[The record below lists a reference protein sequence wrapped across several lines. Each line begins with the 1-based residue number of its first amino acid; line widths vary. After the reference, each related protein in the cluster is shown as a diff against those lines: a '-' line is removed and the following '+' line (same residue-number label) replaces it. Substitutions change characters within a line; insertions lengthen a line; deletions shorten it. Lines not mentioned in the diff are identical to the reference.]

1 MIKYLQMILTSK
13 NPRFFY
19 HKMLLIIIII
29 AIINYLFRLSEPPK
43 KIPEGFSQNA
53 PFILKTDLEIYD
65 DFYAEVYD
73 GITERDK
80 SCHRELFEIIKMTEP
95 DTKNSTILD
104 IGSGTG
110 CVVNQLTEAGYNVY
124 GIDKSKSMIEF
135 SETKYPNSNFIS
147 ADIVDTMT
155 FEKNLFTHILCNNFT
170 IYEIFDKITFF
181 RNCYFWLK
189 PNGYLVLHLVDKD
202 RFNAKKFK
210 DSLMD
215 LTALYKKYNFSQQEK
230 RTETSA
236 EFIDFEYTGNYEI
249 KSNSSIVIFKETF
262 IDKETNNI
270 RQNENTLMMDSIE
283 DILRVA
289 SNAGFVIHGKTNMK
303 ACNGDE
309 NQYIYVLE
317 RTL

>member
-1 MIKYLQMILTSK
+1 
-13 NPRFFY
+13 
-19 HKMLLIIIII
+19 MLLIIIII
-29 AIINYLFRLSEPPK
+29 TIVYYLFRLSEPPK
-43 KIPEGFSQNA
+43 KIPEGFTQNA

-73 GITERDK
+73 GITEREK
-80 SCHRELFEIIKMTEP
+80 SCHKELFEILKMSEL

-110 CVVNQLTEAGYNVY
+110 CIVNQLTDAGYNIY

-135 SETKYPNSNFIS
+135 SETKYPNSNFIK
-147 ADIVDTMT
+147 ADIADTMT
-155 FEKNLFTHILCNNFT
+155 FEKNLFTHILCMNFT
-170 IYEIFDKITFF
+170 IYEIFDKKTFF

-189 PNGYLVLHLVDKD
+189 PNGYLILHLVDRE
-202 RFNAKKFK
+202 RFTAKKFK

-215 LTALYKKYNFSQQEK
+215 LTALYKKYSLSQQEK

-236 EFIDFEYTGNYEI
+236 EFIDFEYIGNYEI
-249 KSNSSIVIFKETF
+249 KSGSPIVTFKETF
-262 IDKETNNI
+262 IDKETKNI

-283 DILRVA
+283 NILKIA
-289 SNAGFVIHGKTNMK
+289 SNSGFIIHGKTNMK
-303 ACNGDE
+303 SCNGDE

-317 RTL
+317 RSL